1 MSLPSLERV
10 KNMAFIKRAVFK
22 KSCLAVEHVNVAK
35 LKLVGLTVLQIV
47 AAHTEGEH
55 LRCGVLEVE
64 SRCDEQRMQGCL
76 FAVRNLRVVRS
87 DLSHLFAGRGVI
99 VSERIAP
106 LGACLLITQ
115 VLLI

>member
-1 MSLPSLERV
+1 MILVP
-10 KNMAFIKRAVFK
+10 
-22 KSCLAVEHVNVAK
+22 LAALVLCARHGEVDGLNIRLTVEHINVAK

-64 SRCDEQRMQGCL
+64 SRCDEQRLLGSL

-87 DLSHLFAGRGVI
+87 DLSHLFAGRGIV

-106 LGACLLITQ
+106 LGACLIITQ